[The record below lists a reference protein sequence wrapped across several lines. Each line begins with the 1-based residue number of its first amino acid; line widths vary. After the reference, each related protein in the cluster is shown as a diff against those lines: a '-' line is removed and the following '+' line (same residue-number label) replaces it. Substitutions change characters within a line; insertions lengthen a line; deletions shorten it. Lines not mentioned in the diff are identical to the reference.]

1 MAISTHVYGSEMI
14 GKNMEP
20 KQDDML
26 HSRLYAIL
34 EQSLN
39 EIYVFDT
46 QTLRFS
52 YVNRFAQRNLGYSA
66 DELAE
71 MTPLQINPE
80 FDEVF
85 FRGMADSLLK
95 GQNEN
100 LVFETQHLRANGTLY
115 PVEVHLQRFAQ
126 PGREEFLAI
135 VLDITTRRRAE
146 AALRDSEMRFR
157 TMANTI
163 PQLAWI
169 AKTDGSRSWYNQRWY
184 DYTGTNR
191 GEALG
196 WGWQKFHD
204 PEGPASG
211 HPALDRGGFRW
222 TGIRHGISIERVGW
236 KLSYIPDAGR
246 TSERCRGQDSAVV
259 RHEH

>member
-85 FRGMADSLLK
+85 FG
-95 GQNEN
+95 
-100 LVFETQHLRANGTLY
+100 VW
-115 PVEVHLQRFAQ
+115 P
-126 PGREEFLAI
+126 I
-135 VLDITTRRRAE
+135 
-146 AALRDSEMRFR
+146 
-157 TMANTI
+157 
-163 PQLAWI
+163 
-169 AKTDGSRSWYNQRWY
+169 
-184 DYTGTNR
+184 
-191 GEALG
+191 
-196 WGWQKFHD
+196 
-204 PEGPASG
+204 
-211 HPALDRGGFRW
+211 
-222 TGIRHGISIERVGW
+222 
-236 KLSYIPDAGR
+236 LS
-246 TSERCRGQDSAVV
+246 
-259 RHEH
+259 